1 VQRHTGGSS
10 GAPLRLQ
17 STLMST
23 YKAFVWAVAATVA
36 LYVIGFSVLTDRF
49 MSSSSSCISQQ
60 QGKCVTETQDQP
72 CEESEQW
79 ATVLQYYEGI
89 WAAAV
94 LVVFTLLAFLFNG
107 VVFAM

>member
-1 VQRHTGGSS
+1 VH
-10 GAPLRLQ
+10 
-17 STLMST
+17 
-23 YKAFVWAVAATVA
+23 
-36 LYVIGFSVLTDRF
+36 
-49 MSSSSSCISQQ
+49 
-60 QGKCVTETQDQP
+60 GKCLTETQGQP